1 MGKAVKRFITRLGL
15 AVLAVLVAYAGWK
28 GGDAVFPRL
37 ESALGIGGAEQASD
51 PSGLVTP
58 EAAELAR
65 AKIESFMASEDTPE
79 LRLRSFEVSSL
90 LRYTLTGMLPEGV
103 AEPAVE
109 MEGDR
114 IELMATVVTS
124 SLSGLPDLGGI
135 TGVVVP
141 DTVAVSVGGS
151 LIPFGDQRSMLLVRK
166 IVVGGIP
173 VPSHTFPEILS
184 ALGRT
189 HERGLPE
196 SAILAPAHERIKG
209 AYVEGGELVL
219 VRA

>member
-28 GGDAVFPRL
+28 GGDSVFPSL
-37 ESALGIGGAEQASD
+37 ESALGIGGAAEAAD

-65 AKIESFMASEDTPE
+65 AKIESFMASEDAPE
-79 LRLRSFEVSSL
+79 LRLRPFEVSAL
-90 LRYTLTGMLPEGV
+90 LRYTLTGMLPAGV
-103 AEPAVE
+103 AAPAVE

-124 SLSGLPDLGGI
+124 SVPGLPDLGGI

-151 LIPFGDQRSMLLVRK
+151 LIPFGDHRSMLLVRK

-173 VPSHTFPEILS
+173 VPSHAFPGILT

-189 HERGLPE
+189 HENGLPE
-196 SAILAPAHERIKG
+196 SAILAPAYERIKG

-219 VRA
+219 VRT